1 MPPLRPEPLK
11 LEPLADMAKQ
21 YVALVEGDLGGTDG
35 LGQYVHEV
43 YGLSHHMLFLMQVAY
58 GAKETSG
65 AIDAAFNARKAH
77 GQA

>member
-21 YVALVEGDLGGTDG
+21 YVALVEGDLGGPDG

-43 YGLSHHMLFLMQVAY
+43 YGVSHHMLFLMQVAY
-58 GAKETSG
+58 GAKQAS
-65 AIDAAFNARKAH
+65 DAVDKAFYERK
-77 GQA
+77 GK